1 MEKNKIKYS
10 ILIPTY
16 QKAKYLYFTIKSVL
30 DNNYKDFELIISDDY
45 STDKTSEV
53 LQLINDERVKII
65 KPPFKLTQTK
75 NYEFMLNYA
84 SGEWISILGDDDGI
98 LPNFF
103 EQLDKHID
111 KHRDIEAIHTKVATY
126 YWDNVQDLYGDRV
139 VDYQNFR
146 AKPEIKNSKLSLF
159 LSLAGILVRTD
170 VPMIYTT
177 GLIKRTLMNRIK
189 KKSENFFFHSLIP
202 DYYSM
207 VCILYETRKYL
218 QINEPIF
225 WVGVSKLST
234 GRGKR
239 IYVDNSKMN
248 KNELDNYNFIN
259 TKLELN
265 SDISET
271 LHMTGLSSIYFFECV
286 LNHPYAKKKWK
297 NKLIKYLVYSSAEIS
312 FNKIYKNMRYRIK
325 IDITKQE
332 FIKEIFSEL
341 RKNNL
346 SKLNYFIIKMILNFI
361 NKLMECFKFYKRIRN
376 FIVKKVKK
384 NPIILVS
391 KNRDKYSNIVDCNIF
406 IKQKLKKN

>member
-218 QINEPIF
+218 QINEPI
-225 WVGVSKLST
+225 
-234 GRGKR
+234 
-239 IYVDNSKMN
+239 
-248 KNELDNYNFIN
+248 
-259 TKLELN
+259 
-265 SDISET
+265 IS
-271 LHMTGLSSIYFFECV
+271 
-286 LNHPYAKKKWK
+286 
-297 NKLIKYLVYSSAEIS
+297 IS
-312 FNKIYKNMRYRIK
+312 
-325 IDITKQE
+325 
-332 FIKEIFSEL
+332 
-341 RKNNL
+341 
-346 SKLNYFIIKMILNFI
+346 
-361 NKLMECFKFYKRIRN
+361 
-376 FIVKKVKK
+376 
-384 NPIILVS
+384 
-391 KNRDKYSNIVDCNIF
+391 
-406 IKQKLKKN
+406 